1 MAPHAAAKSAP
12 GDRHRVDR
20 WLWFARFYR
29 TRSLAAQ
36 AVAGGRVQV
45 NGLRAKPARELAV
58 GDRLDITLGAEV
70 WTVVVRSL
78 PSRRGPAAVAQACF
92 AETPD
97 SELRRRVARERR
109 QSARALKVAPPG
121 RPDKRER
128 RAIRRLHGRADT

>member
-1 MAPHAAAKSAP
+1 MAPHAAAKNAP

-20 WLWFARFYR
+20 WLWFARFYK

-36 AVAGGRVQV
+36 AVAGGRVHV
-45 NGLRAKPARELAV
+45 NGLCAKPARELAV

-70 WTVVVRSL
+70 WTVLVQSL
-78 PSRRGPAAVAQACF
+78 PSRRGPAAEAQACF

-109 QSARALKVAPPG
+109 QSERTLKVAPPG

-128 RAIRRLHGRADT
+128 RAIRRLHGRTDT